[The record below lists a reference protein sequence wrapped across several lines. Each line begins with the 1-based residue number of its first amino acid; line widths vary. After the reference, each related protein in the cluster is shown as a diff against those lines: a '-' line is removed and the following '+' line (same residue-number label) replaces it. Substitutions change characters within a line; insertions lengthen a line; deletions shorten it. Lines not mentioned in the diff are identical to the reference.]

1 MGNMFRI
8 ELTDNENRYC
18 ELSLPATDYELLD
31 ALEILRMQPGDEPKW
46 EIIQHGNRT
55 EHLQI
60 YLEDCTLYEL
70 NAFARK
76 LSDMHPDQRVA
87 FEGILQM
94 ALDRREGPMS
104 VKDLF
109 TYANSTVSCHV
120 LDDVHNDEQ
129 LGRFYAEND
138 FFPELEDVPDF
149 AFERLDFAKI
159 GKEMREGE
167 RGVFT
172 RYGYVLQASE
182 LVPDHSNN
190 NAPPKAP
197 EYTLRLRIGQYPF
210 DTGGSPEVTTALDL
224 PASSKEL
231 CKALETVGAASW
243 EEVVFAIEDS
253 AIPGFPEEIYGDS
266 FEELND
272 YAQTVKDIQAANK
285 LTEFKAI
292 IAAKG
297 CSTVHKAME
306 IAERMDDFFVELD
319 KQSPYD
325 VAREEICFSM
335 PEEEANLLLKHVDL
349 YGYGKDLMAR
359 YNSQLTDYGLVV
371 RKDGE
376 PIQSQEEPSV
386 QMNMEMG

>member
-1 MGNMFRI
+1 MGNIFRI

-46 EIIQHGNRT
+46 EIIQHSNQT

-76 LSDMHPDQRVA
+76 LSDMRPDQRAA
-87 FEGILQM
+87 FEGLLQM
-94 ALDRREGPMS
+94 ALDKREGPMS

-109 TYANSTVSCHV
+109 TYVNSTDSCHV

-138 FFPELEDVPDF
+138 FIPEVEDLSDF
-149 AFERLDFAKI
+149 AFERLNFAKI

-182 LVPDHSNN
+182 LIPDHSDN
-190 NAPPKAP
+190 NAPPRTP
-197 EYTLRLRIGQYPF
+197 EYILRLRIGQYPF
-210 DTGGSPEVTTALDL
+210 NTGGSPEVTTALDL
-224 PASSKEL
+224 PASSEEL

-243 EEVVFAIEDS
+243 EEVVFTVEDS

-272 YAQTVKDIQAANK
+272 YAQTVKDIQSANK
-285 LTEFKAI
+285 MTELKAI
-292 IAAKG
+292 LVAKG
-297 CSTVHKAME
+297 CSTVHEAME

-349 YGYGKDLMAR
+349 YGYGKALMER

-371 RKDGE
+371 RKDGQ
-376 PIQSQEEPSV
+376 PIQSPEVPSV